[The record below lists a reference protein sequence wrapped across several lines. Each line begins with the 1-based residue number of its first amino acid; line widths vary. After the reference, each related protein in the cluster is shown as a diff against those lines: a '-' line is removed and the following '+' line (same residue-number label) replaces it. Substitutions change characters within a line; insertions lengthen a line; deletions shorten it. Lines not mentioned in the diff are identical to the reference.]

1 MKKTKNNISKVIGAT
16 VAIASS
22 IFIVKKLNNKCK
34 QNNCEEIES
43 NKAFKNKIHNLKSEG
58 NNLKNKMKDKG
69 KDIKENLR
77 DKSEKIGEKLNV
89 TNEDINNIYEGNE
102 DENKEASDE
111 GLETSEN
118 SYEGLYD
125 NIKKDDF
132 YENIKEKNEN
142 S

>member
-16 VAIASS
+16 VAIAGS

-43 NKAFKNKIHNLKSEG
+43 NKAFKTKIHNLKSEG

-102 DENKEASDE
+102 DENKETSDE
-111 GLETSEN
+111 SLETSEN

-125 NIKKDDF
+125 NIKKYDF

-142 S
+142 N